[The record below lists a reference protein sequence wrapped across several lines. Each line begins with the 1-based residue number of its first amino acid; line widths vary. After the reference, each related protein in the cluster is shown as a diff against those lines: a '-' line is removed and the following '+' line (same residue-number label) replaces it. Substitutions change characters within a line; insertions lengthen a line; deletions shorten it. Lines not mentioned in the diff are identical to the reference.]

1 MICVLKMKP
10 LYSDVSYCHTNT
22 VKKKSK
28 IGPFTALSHPLE
40 IHPLSERTE
49 KRMSF
54 CRCPPR
60 SSSNKRQISFFLV
73 IVVFFLSLHSSFAQ
87 EFEDKE
93 KLMDELD
100 RLKTF
105 TETRIKN
112 KETVLQAKKDAWD
125 REEKL
130 DKSLDGLELEDKL
143 ERQFEADLEQ
153 VKELGGVVNRR
164 MLKEAY

>member
-1 MICVLKMKP
+1 
-10 LYSDVSYCHTNT
+10 
-22 VKKKSK
+22 
-28 IGPFTALSHPLE
+28 
-40 IHPLSERTE
+40 
-49 KRMSF
+49 
-54 CRCPPR
+54 
-60 SSSNKRQISFFLV
+60 
-73 IVVFFLSLHSSFAQ
+73 
-87 EFEDKE
+87 
-93 KLMDELD
+93 MDELD

-153 VKELGGVVNRR
+153 VKELGGVVGGSGNRR
-164 MLKEAY
+164 MAY

>member
-1 MICVLKMKP
+1 
-10 LYSDVSYCHTNT
+10 
-22 VKKKSK
+22 
-28 IGPFTALSHPLE
+28 
-40 IHPLSERTE
+40 
-49 KRMSF
+49 
-54 CRCPPR
+54 
-60 SSSNKRQISFFLV
+60 
-73 IVVFFLSLHSSFAQ
+73 
-87 EFEDKE
+87 
-93 KLMDELD
+93 MDELD

-153 VKELGGVVNRR
+153 VKERGGVVNRR
-164 MLKEAY
+164 MLKEAYQIDREEGEEKEEDKEEEESRS

>member
-1 MICVLKMKP
+1 
-10 LYSDVSYCHTNT
+10 
-22 VKKKSK
+22 
-28 IGPFTALSHPLE
+28 
-40 IHPLSERTE
+40 
-49 KRMSF
+49 
-54 CRCPPR
+54 
-60 SSSNKRQISFFLV
+60 
-73 IVVFFLSLHSSFAQ
+73 
-87 EFEDKE
+87 
-93 KLMDELD
+93 MDELD

-164 MLKEAY
+164 MLKEAYQIDREEEKEEDKEDKEDKEEEESRS

>member
-1 MICVLKMKP
+1 
-10 LYSDVSYCHTNT
+10 
-22 VKKKSK
+22 
-28 IGPFTALSHPLE
+28 
-40 IHPLSERTE
+40 
-49 KRMSF
+49 
-54 CRCPPR
+54 
-60 SSSNKRQISFFLV
+60 
-73 IVVFFLSLHSSFAQ
+73 
-87 EFEDKE
+87 
-93 KLMDELD
+93 MDELD

-164 MLKEAY
+164 MLKEAYQIDREEGEEKDKEDKEDKEEEESRS

>member
-1 MICVLKMKP
+1 
-10 LYSDVSYCHTNT
+10 
-22 VKKKSK
+22 
-28 IGPFTALSHPLE
+28 
-40 IHPLSERTE
+40 
-49 KRMSF
+49 
-54 CRCPPR
+54 
-60 SSSNKRQISFFLV
+60 
-73 IVVFFLSLHSSFAQ
+73 
-87 EFEDKE
+87 
-93 KLMDELD
+93 MDELD

-153 VKELGGVVNRR
+153 VKELGGVINRR
-164 MLKEAY
+164 MLKEAYQIDREEGEEKEEDKEDKEDKEEEESRS

>member
-1 MICVLKMKP
+1 
-10 LYSDVSYCHTNT
+10 
-22 VKKKSK
+22 
-28 IGPFTALSHPLE
+28 
-40 IHPLSERTE
+40 
-49 KRMSF
+49 
-54 CRCPPR
+54 
-60 SSSNKRQISFFLV
+60 
-73 IVVFFLSLHSSFAQ
+73 
-87 EFEDKE
+87 
-93 KLMDELD
+93 MDELD

-143 ERQFEADLEQ
+143 ERQFEADFEQ
-153 VKELGGVVNRR
+153 VKALGGVVNRR

>member
-1 MICVLKMKP
+1 
-10 LYSDVSYCHTNT
+10 
-22 VKKKSK
+22 
-28 IGPFTALSHPLE
+28 
-40 IHPLSERTE
+40 
-49 KRMSF
+49 
-54 CRCPPR
+54 
-60 SSSNKRQISFFLV
+60 
-73 IVVFFLSLHSSFAQ
+73 
-87 EFEDKE
+87 
-93 KLMDELD
+93 MDELD

-143 ERQFEADLEQ
+143 ERQFEVDLEQ

-164 MLKEAY
+164 MLKEAYQIDREEGEEKEEDKEDKEEKEEGESRS